1 MRSLVL
7 WVIVMAFATAIIGF
21 SVRQMAYFP
30 GDVGVTRWVQAQSPG
45 TAWADTVS
53 RLATS
58 PFKYFVMGLTI
69 GLAFA
74 LGGWRGALLAMGVMA
89 IEQYGAESTKAIFM
103 RPRPSPTLV
112 RVVGTPTGY
121 SFPSTTMTLFAAT
134 FGVLAVLSART
145 KSSSYRWPLLAVSVL
160 LILAGSIARV
170 AMGAHWPSDVIL
182 TAAISLGW
190 IWVAAKALL

>member
-1 MRSLVL
+1 MRSLVM
-7 WVIVMAFATAIIGF
+7 WVILMALATAVIGF

-30 GDVGVTRWVQAQSPG
+30 GDVAVTRWVQAQSSG
-45 TAWADTVS
+45 TAWAAAVS
-53 RLATS
+53 RLATE
-58 PFKYFVMGLTI
+58 PFRYFVMGLTI

-74 LGGWRGALLAMGVMA
+74 LGGLRGGLLAVGVIA

-112 RVVGTPTGY
+112 SVVGTPTGY

-182 TAAISLGW
+182 TVAISLGW